1 LLAQDPVL
9 VLTAIFAGQLA
20 TGASTSVTVT
30 VNAQMF
36 VLPAASVAVQT
47 TVVTPLA
54 KALPL
59 AGTHTMLSPAQLSAV
74 VAEKVTLL
82 EHEPVEVFTARF
94 AGQLATGASA
104 SVTVT
109 VNVQM
114 LVLPLASVAVQTTM
128 VTPLAK
134 ALPLAGTHTMLSP
147 GQLSVVVATKVTLL
161 EHEPVEVFTARS
173 AGQLATG
180 ASASVTVTVN
190 AQMFVF
196 PAASVAV
203 QTTVVTP
210 LVKALPL
217 AGTHTML
224 SPGQLSVVVA
234 L

>member
-1 LLAQDPVL
+1 ML
-9 VLTAIFAGQLA
+9 VLPL
-20 TGASTSVTVT
+20 
-30 VNAQMF
+30 
-36 VLPAASVAVQT
+36 ASVAVQT

-54 KALPL
+54 
-59 AGTHTMLSPAQLSAV
+59 
-74 VAEKVTLL
+74 
-82 EHEPVEVFTARF
+82 
-94 AGQLATGASA
+94 
-104 SVTVT
+104 
-109 VNVQM
+109 N
-114 LVLPLASVAVQTTM
+114 
-128 VTPLAK
+128 

-161 EHEPVEVFTARS
+161 AQEPVLVVTARFVE
-173 AGQLATG
+173 QLATG
-180 ASASVTVTVN
+180 ASTSVTVTVN
-190 AQMFVF
+190 VQMFVF